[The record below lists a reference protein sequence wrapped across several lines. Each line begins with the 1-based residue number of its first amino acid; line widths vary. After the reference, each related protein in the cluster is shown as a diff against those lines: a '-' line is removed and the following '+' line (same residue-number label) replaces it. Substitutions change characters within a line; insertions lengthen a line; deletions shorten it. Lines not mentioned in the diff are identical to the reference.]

1 MLLET
6 DCPIYII
13 NLKHKEKDLIRCLRE
28 IRKLDIFKNII
39 ITEAVNK
46 EEAFVLSYA
55 SITKQAYN
63 NIEVSLKSI
72 DVLPTWGSVGCAL
85 SHKKCWEDIVKK
97 NLKYGIICEDDT
109 KITNISN
116 FKYAFYNCLNKTI
129 KHSNKYSNGCF
140 TTFNSKINKTLSY
153 DNKIMG
159 VFTGT
164 SFYMIDNNCAK
175 KLISLFPITN
185 QIDVEIGLNKESIN
199 LFNIPTNESGVGNY
213 DHISSVQYHFIE
225 LKALIN
231 CLNKILP
238 TELIEIIYNFLPKKN
253 RLINNYGGYYG
264 YGGYG
269 GYGGYSGHII
279 N

>member
-1 MLLET
+1 MSLET

-13 NLKHKEKDLIRCLRE
+13 NLKNKEKDLIRCLRE

-46 EEAFVLSYA
+46 DEAKKKSYNT
-55 SITKQAYN
+55 ITKDAYN

-72 DVLPTWGSVGCAL
+72 DVLPTWSSVGCAL

-109 KITNISN
+109 KITNINN
-116 FKYAFYNCLNKTI
+116 FKYTFYNCLNKTI
-129 KHSNKYSNGCF
+129 KHSKKYSNGCF
-140 TTFNSKINKTLSY
+140 TTFNSKVKEINVFS
-153 DNKIMG
+153 NKIIG
-159 VFTGT
+159 IFTGL
-164 SFYMIDNNCAK
+164 SFYIIDNICAK
-175 KLISLFPITN
+175 KLIELFPITN
-185 QIDVEIGLNKESIN
+185 QIDVEIGLNKESID
-199 LFNIPTNESGVGNY
+199 LFNIPSIESGVGNY

-225 LKALIN
+225 LKDLIK
-231 CLNKILP
+231 CLNIILP
-238 TELIEIIYNFLPKKN
+238 NELIKKIYNFLPKKN
-253 RLINNYGGYYG
+253 SLVNHYSNGYIYYG

-269 GYGGYSGHII
+269 GYIS